1 MCPQFNSGSRH
12 QYFSAGRTAL
22 FLFGDSLKTYI
33 LRNLRFPVCRD
44 YDLLDK
50 AAAKL
55 GLASSDIRLD
65 EIIRRNVDTRRKGH
79 PIYDFTLR
87 ISFCSLP
94 RPHHDLSESPESQD
108 IAAIPI
114 NVSDD
119 SPLIVGMGPAG
130 LFCAL
135 AMVQNGLRPILH
147 DRGDA
152 LETRA
157 SRVERFWRDGTLD
170 PDSNVQFGEGGAG
183 AFSDGKLT
191 SRSGDRAIRRVFAE
205 LIRFGATETIAW
217 EALPHLGTDGIRRIV
232 QKIREFL
239 ISKGCQFHYRS
250 MLSDIELKD
259 GVIARAKLNGE
270 WISPE
275 NMVLGIGNS
284 ARETFRL
291 LARRGVVLEAKP
303 FAIGVRIEQKQAEI
317 DRIVYGSGEW
327 QRILGPASYRL
338 TAPTGFTFCMC
349 PGGYVIA
356 ASSEQSGCV
365 TNGMSYAARQADHC
379 NSAVVTSVGDA
390 DYGTGLWAGMEL
402 QASIEA
408 KSFREGFLAPA
419 QTAWEF
425 ISGDKAQRNFTASYK
440 PGVYAADLA
449 SMFPVLMAERLKS
462 SLTRFEKILPG
473 FTRDAVL
480 IAPET
485 RTSSPLRIIRDKVN
499 GNAAGIANLF
509 PIGEGGGYAGGIMSS
524 AADGWRL
531 GERFCLKS

>member
-1 MCPQFNSGSRH
+1 M
-12 QYFSAGRTAL
+12 
-22 FLFGDSLKTYI
+22 FGDSMKTYN

-55 GLASSDIRLD
+55 GLAPSDIRL
-65 EIIRRNVDTRRKGH
+65 EEVIRRNVDTRRKGH

-87 ISFCSLP
+87 ISFCSPP

-108 IAAIPI
+108 IAAISI

-119 SPLIVGMGPAG
+119 RPLIVGMGPAG

-147 DRGDA
+147 DRGEA
-152 LETRA
+152 LEERA
-157 SRVERFWRDGTLD
+157 SRVERFWQDGTLD

-191 SRSGDRAIRRVFAE
+191 SRSGDSAIRRVFAE
-205 LIRFGATETIAW
+205 LIRFGAPESIAW
-217 EALPHLGTDGIRRIV
+217 EALPHLGTDGVRAV
-232 QKIREFL
+232 VKKIREFL
-239 ISKGCQFHYRS
+239 ISQGCQFHYRS
-250 MLSDIELKD
+250 MLSDIELRD
-259 GVIARAKLNGE
+259 GVIVRAKLNGE

-275 NMVLGIGNS
+275 NLILGIGNS

-291 LARRGVVLEAKP
+291 LARRGVLLEAKP
-303 FAIGVRIEQKQAEI
+303 FAIGVRIEQKQADI
-317 DRIVYGSGEW
+317 DRIVYGSGDW
-327 QRILGPASYRL
+327 QRFLGPASYRL

-349 PGGYVIA
+349 PGGFVIA
-356 ASSEQSGCV
+356 ASSEPSGCV
-365 TNGMSYAARQADHC
+365 TNGMSYAARQAEHC
-379 NSAVVTSVGDA
+379 NSAVVTSVGTA
-390 DYGTGLWAGMEL
+390 DYGTGLWAGMEM

-408 KSFREGFLAPA
+408 KSFREGFPAPA
-419 QTAWEF
+419 QRAVEF
-425 ISGDKAQRNFTASYK
+425 MAGVSYQHGFTASYK
-440 PGVYAADLA
+440 PGVYTADLA
-449 SMFPVLMAERLKS
+449 SLFPAPIAERLKS
-462 SLTRFEKILPG
+462 ALFRFEKVLPG
-473 FTRDAVL
+473 FTLDAVL